1 MNIVFDIETI
11 PAQSPRVKEMFKLE
25 AEREKQFIKAP
36 ANYKDEIKIAEFV
49 AQKAADLDAELED
62 KWRKTSFDG
71 GFGHICCIGYAIDDA
86 DPVTIQWS
94 GQDHE
99 LNELRIIS
107 VFYDKLREQYNANQE
122 MRPVFIGHN
131 IIGFDLRFLFQ
142 RSVVL
147 NIVPPSFMPFDAKP
161 WSDNVF
167 DTMTKWAGQGN
178 RVSLNKLCEVFNMPL
193 KGAEFDEE
201 FDGSMVWD
209 AVQSGDIEK
218 VATYC
223 AGDVYRTRE
232 IYRRIAFID

>member
-1 MNIVFDIETI
+1 MKITFDLETI
-11 PAQSPRVKEMFKLE
+11 PAQSPRVMQMFKDE

-36 ANYKDEIKIAEFV
+36 ANYKDDLKIAEYV
-49 AQKAADLDAELED
+49 AQKAADLDAELEE

-71 GFGHICCIGYAIDDA
+71 GFGHICCIGYAVNDEEPKTLYMPGDDYA
-86 DPVTIQWS
+86 F
-94 GQDHE
+94 
-99 LNELRIIS
+99 NELRIITM
-107 VFYDKLREQYNANQE
+107 FYDVLRDIYNAATD

-142 RSVVL
+142 RSAVL
-147 NIVPPSFMPFDAKP
+147 GISAPSFMPFDAKP

-167 DTMTKWAGQGN
+167 DTMTKWAGQGG
-178 RVSLNKLCEVFNMPL
+178 RVSLNKLCEVFDMPL

-209 AVQSGDIEK
+209 AVKSGDIAK

-223 AGDVYRTRE
+223 AGDVYRTRA
-232 IYRRIAFID
+232 IYQKLSVV